1 MTTVNYKDGY
11 VTVSDFKANRPE
23 LAIHSTN
30 AIQSAIY
37 QASAMLNSHTDGKIK
52 AVWDYNNNTE
62 NPEET
67 NELYRTAN
75 ELEYIS
81 EAIIQQTQYI
91 INMGNDLTVGSGSY
105 ALAGATY
112 SDSTPSSRD
121 TIAPGVNQMLARA
134 RVYEYLVMGGSD
146 RNKKIMY
153 ANGSAFDPETTF
165 LTYAAAYKI
174 FVSQVQENASV
185 GQVATIQ
192 TQNTTKQVVFTDP
205 VDVDLTQYSTTQQM
219 NLAINNAISAL
230 NLETY
235 AKLIDLN
242 KLNGIVTQNTTAIA
256 NNNSRITA
264 LEQKYTNLDLSGYV
278 TQTYVTNNF
287 YSKQEA
293 NNLFARKDS
302 FQSPDLSN
310 YITSTDLNN
319 ALANYLTNN
328 QAYNLTNTS
337 DTFTIN
343 VPTGSANYIELERNG
358 TRKANFGM
366 GSSSSDDFLL
376 QSVGNIKILPGSG
389 KNINVSG
396 YRITNAGTP
405 TSSSDV
411 ATKQYVDNAVAAG
424 GGSGG
429 GGTTPDLSNY
439 VTTTQLNDALT
450 NYVSNSNLTTQLA
463 NYLTTTNANNNY
475 VSKTQP
481 ITLGAARDKPVKIS
495 GGTKNPVF
503 VEFVRNNT
511 NMGYIGLGSGNN
523 NNINIGARS
532 GNLCLEVPSGNSV
545 MVNNSTIQGVADPV
559 NATDAANKQY
569 VDNAIANVPNNN
581 PDLSNYVTQTGLN
594 NALNNYA
601 LKTSLS
607 SYVTTNTL
615 NNTLSSYA
623 KTSSV
628 NQANSQAQTALTN
641 ANNALNQVTSKQDKI
656 GSTVSN
662 YVLYTQSFYNNVA
675 IGSSYTAF
683 FTVTCTLPNSSYKP
697 INVSLWVNNSTSS
710 TSRAFKIIQWRPVA
724 NQVNIRIERSTSNAT
739 LGVKELYIRVVGAN
753 ANMFNY
759 WDVTDGS
766 TTTPSPISL
775 ARTNDV
781 VEEDEKVIKLVPVE
795 GTY

>member
-1 MTTVNYKDGY
+1 MSINYKDGY
-11 VTVSDFKANRPE
+11 VSVEEFKANRPD
-23 LAIHSTN
+23 LSVHSEN
-30 AIQSAIY
+30 AIQAAIY
-37 QASAMLNSHTDGKIK
+37 QACAILNSHTDGKIK

-62 NPEET
+62 NIET
-67 NELYRTAN
+67 TNSLYRTAN

-81 EAIIQQTQYI
+81 EAIILQTQYI
-91 INMGNDLTVGSGSY
+91 INLGNDLTIGSSSY
-105 ALAGATY
+105 SLSGATY
-112 SDSTPSSRD
+112 SDSVPASREV
-121 TIAPGVNQMLARA
+121 IAPGVDQILYKAKVYDFFAMGTGEDTPDGVGGVFIPDKTCYNKFTIAQLDARYQLAHPI
-134 RVYEYLVMGGSD
+134 LSD
-146 RNKKIMY
+146 AQGKI
-153 ANGSAFDPETTF
+153 
-165 LTYAAAYKI
+165 
-174 FVSQVQENASV
+174 
-185 GQVATIQ
+185 ATIQ
-192 TQNTTKQVVFTDP
+192 QGDGTTTSIVWTDPPTVDLQNYYTMSQVNDVIQSFWNTNITPYAGINWCNSTFVKQNDYNQKIQTIDTTLQNNYNSIYSNTTSINSLNNRVTTLENQTGIGIDFSKYITQNQ
-205 VDVDLTQYSTTQQM
+205 L
-219 NLAINNAISAL
+219 
-230 NLETY
+230 
-235 AKLIDLN
+235 
-242 KLNGIVTQNTTAIA
+242 
-256 NNNSRITA
+256 
-264 LEQKYTNLDLSGYV
+264 
-278 TQTYVTNNF
+278 
-287 YSKQEA
+287 QE
-293 NNLFARKDS
+293 K
-302 FQSPDLSN
+302 
-310 YITSTDLNN
+310 
-319 ALANYLTNN
+319 LANYLTNN

-343 VPTGSANYIELERNG
+343 VATGSANYIELERNG

-759 WDVTDGS
+759 WDATDGS